1 MLSPFNCSL
10 YERLGFK
17 DERDQSLCS
26 DGYISVHLNNHLTDY
41 MALIPFIT
49 ASPDSSNLA
58 ISTPVVR
65 YILSSNSVLFDLTAN
80 AIKEVELFL
89 ILDMQLLQSHSP
101 FLFNITAQN
110 EVSSLV
116 CEVRVFYLEVNHP
129 PVIADA
135 TFHLPLYSENNT
147 IVGTVFALDPD
158 ENQVLTFSIL
168 RLISICESLLEELL
182 TTGSRSTASHFAINP
197 FSGILS
203 LIDPDLFNQP
213 SNRILIHV
221 LVADNG
227 SPSLNNT

>member
-17 DERDQSLCS
+17 DDRDQSLCS
-26 DGYISVHLNNHLTDY
+26 DGYISVHLNNHLTDH
-41 MALIPFIT
+41 MTLIPFIT

-147 IVGTVFALDPD
+147 SVGTVFALDPD

-168 RLISICESLLEELL
+168 RLISIC
-182 TTGSRSTASHFAINP
+182 GSRSTASHFAINP